1 MVVYF
6 YVLVFVM
13 MVFVKTA
20 LPGFRYQNFDKSG
33 KNWES
38 GKQSLVTITVQ

>member
-1 MVVYF
+1 MVMYF

-13 MVFVKTA
+13 VVFVKTA
-20 LPGFRYQNFDKSG
+20 LPGFRYQNFEKFG

-38 GKQSLVTITVQ
+38 VKQSLVTITVW